1 VLNTL
6 KLAQSYIQKHWSKC
20 QVWLELL
27 LEHLHWQQ
35 YYGLSSTAE
44 ALGEGGA
51 CQQKRVKVNGIM
63 ACTKV
68 TFVIESSLKYTNDSL

>member
-6 KLAQSYIQKHWSKC
+6 KLAQSYTQKHWSKC

-27 LEHLHWQQ
+27 VEHLHWQQ

-44 ALGEGGA
+44 ALGKEELA
-51 CQQKRVKVNGIM
+51 KKKKKVNGIM
-63 ACTKV
+63 AYTKV
-68 TFVIESSLKYTNDSL
+68 SFDIKSSLK